1 MLSSGGPG
9 KHLFR
14 PAGFIGLV
22 LPGYT
27 QCRRRLSE
35 RQDRIVRMIGLY
47 GISGVRV
54 ILQKSWHCSVA
65 IAAEAVKIEVPP
77 KRSQL
82 GDQNHAKFSQHAK
95 KLKVCFAALQD
106 QNRWAK
112 DSRGAKAC
120 HPTLSPEFEPCP
132 TSNTI
137 SIPVTSSSSIAGSGN
152 AALPSGCSR
161 PKFRRCVSFERAEL
175 RIVGLERLAYEVS
188 VRPLWKAASCVR
200 CSNKSEQEN

>member
-1 MLSSGGPG
+1 
-9 KHLFR
+9 
-14 PAGFIGLV
+14 
-22 LPGYT
+22 
-27 QCRRRLSE
+27 
-35 RQDRIVRMIGLY
+35 MIGLY

-112 DSRGAKAC
+112 SCRAANAS
-120 HPTLSPEFEPCP
+120 HPTLSPEFELCQKATPLRLF
-132 TSNTI
+132 TS
-137 SIPVTSSSSIAGSGN
+137 P
-152 AALPSGCSR
+152 
-161 PKFRRCVSFERAEL
+161 
-175 RIVGLERLAYEVS
+175 
-188 VRPLWKAASCVR
+188 
-200 CSNKSEQEN
+200 